1 MFKIIFIL
9 FFLISSCS
17 VDYNNTNNLNKVYP
31 SEEIK
36 DFVLNYTD
44 SGRLVFKIQSPL
56 AVYHENREDVSDF
69 PKGLKLLLYNY
80 DNKVVSTVSSS
91 YARLYDNNNKVDLSD
106 SVVLINQ
113 NNHKLLTE
121 HIVWDIESEILS
133 TDESVTIITENEI
146 IHGDGFVTL
155 NKFKTYQI
163 KNIKGIINIDDD

>member
-1 MFKIIFIL
+1 MFRSIFIL
-9 FFLISSCS
+9 FYFLFSCS
-17 VDYNNTNNLNKVYP
+17 VDYSQKNNLNKVYP

-36 DFVLNYTD
+36 DFILNYTD

-56 AVYHENREDVSDF
+56 AVYYENREDFSDF
-69 PKGLKLLLYNY
+69 PKGLKLTLYNY
-80 DNKVVSTVSSS
+80 DNKVISTASSS

-121 HIVWDIESEILS
+121 HIVWDIESEVLS
-133 TDESVTIITENEI
+133 TDENVTIITENEI
-146 IHGDGFVTL
+146 IHGEGFVTS

-163 KNIKGIINIDDD
+163 QNIKGIINIDDE